1 MRVTNGMLL
10 TMSDD
15 GDQCIKRGYVDFE
28 GAKIA
33 SCGDMGKAPPYDGE
47 SLDAG
52 GGYITPGLIDAH
64 THIGLCEEGMGWQG
78 DDCNETT
85 DPITPHLLASDGIYP
100 FDTAIPKAV
109 RAGVTSALVSPGSVN
124 LIGGR
129 ICAIK
134 LAGSTVD
141 EMLIERVVAMKFAMG
156 ENPKK
161 HYGQKKE
168 QAPMTRM
175 AVMAMLREA
184 FEQAIRYRDKKAK
197 GEDVYDQKHEAL
209 LPVLDGTIPAHFH
222 AHRSDDIVSAL
233 SICKQYNLRGVIVHG
248 TDSRAVIENVRLSG
262 FPVITGPNF
271 GALGKIENRA
281 KSFETA
287 AALHLNGILFAI
299 TTDHDVEALEY
310 LTVFA
315 ALSVRAGLDEY
326 EALKAITIN
335 PARIAGIDDRVGSIG
350 PGKDADIVVWGGHPL
365 DFRSKATAVFI
376 NGRQY

>member
-1 MRVTNGMLL
+1 
-10 TMSDD
+10 MSDD
-15 GDQCIKRGYVDFE
+15 GGRCVERGYVDFE
-28 GAKIA
+28 GAKIT
-33 SCGDMGKAPPYDGE
+33 SCGNMGDAPPYGGE
-47 SLDAG
+47 TFDAG
-52 GGYITPGLIDAH
+52 GGYIVPGFIDAH
-64 THIGLCEEGMGWQG
+64 THIGLCEEGMDWQG

-85 DPITPHLLASDGIYP
+85 DPIMPHLLASDGIYP

-109 RAGVTSALVSPGSVN
+109 KAGVTSALVSPGSVN

-134 LAGSTVD
+134 LAGSTVE
-141 EMLIERVVAMKFAMG
+141 EMLIKRVVAMKFALG

-168 QAPMTRM
+168 RAPMTRM

-184 FEQAIRYRDKKAK
+184 FEQALRYKAKKSK

-209 LPVLDGTIPAHFH
+209 LSVLDGTIPAHFH

-233 SICKQYNLRGVIVHG
+233 RICKQYNLRGVIIHG
-248 TDSRAVIENVRLSG
+248 TDARAVIDNVKSSG
-262 FPVITGPNF
+262 FPVVTGPSF

-287 AALHLNGILFAI
+287 AALHRSGILFAI

-310 LTVFA
+310 LTTFA

-335 PARIAGIDDRVGSIG
+335 PARIAGIDGRVGSIE
-350 PGKDADIVVWGGHPL
+350 PGKDADIVVFSGHPL

-376 NGRQY
+376 NGRQC